1 MQEAG
6 LQASL
11 MKERQGAVAGQ
22 AVERRPPAGRK
33 LGLFP
38 HFWLPGPSCKPRGR
52 TRGGGLG
59 WSVML
64 RAGVWL
70 TRGAS
75 EKGVED

>member
-38 HFWLPGPSCKPRGR
+38 HSWLPGPSCKPRGAHTGR
-52 TRGGGLG
+52 RPGMEHDAEGR
-59 WSVML
+59 SVAHE
-64 RAGVWL
+64 RCF
-70 TRGAS
+70 
-75 EKGVED
+75 